1 MKVFYALF
9 LLVFLASCT
18 KSVED
23 TNTQAVDSDTN
34 IEATEVMDTSDE
46 PTEDDMMDD
55 EEDANTKES
64 EEEMDDTEAMDNN
77 LEAEVSADIDTE
89 TDMLDEVVENE
100 VVTLDASYTN
110 PKGPVDMTVT
120 YSLDENDVIESI
132 EVSATTYDVSGF
144 NAEAQSLVGQDIS
157 AAESFYVAGGS
168 LTSEAFTAAIK
179 NR

>member
-18 KSVED
+18 TTTVED
-23 TNTQAVDSDTN
+23 TSDTQSN
-34 IEATEVMDTSDE
+34 TITIETE
-46 PTEDDMMDD
+46 TEDTDTPDEAMETD
-55 EEDANTKES
+55 EEIANTEES
-64 EEEMDDTEAMDNN
+64 EEEMDDTETMDSD
-77 LEAEVSADIDTE
+77 LETEVSADIDVE

-100 VVTLDASYTN
+100 VITLDASYTN

-144 NAEAQSLVGQDIS
+144 NAEAQSLIGQDIS